1 MLEKKGNM
9 SKYDI
14 ILIKFKCYVSQ
25 MYLKVLLP
33 NIKLTYDQIDLI
45 KNKLEV
51 FIANWLYYYNKQ
63 IVLLHTGE

>member
-63 IVLLHTGE
+63 IVLLHTRE